1 MSKLKQRPL
10 RTLRSKA
17 DSPPSLTSR
26 SRDKYFAVVRARGAD
41 SLTVD
46 QLGRRKSTPAL
57 QVGEPRTDSHRKLRK
72 PGAAVT
78 R

>member
-1 MSKLKQRPL
+1 MWRPIL
-10 RTLRSKA
+10 TLRGKA

-26 SRDKYFAVVRARGAD
+26 SIDKYFAVVRARGRD
-41 SLTVD
+41 PLTVD
-46 QLGRRKSTPAL
+46 QLGKRKSAPVL
-57 QVGEPRTDSHRKLRK
+57 QVGDSRTESHRKLGK